1 MWRAYRTRR
10 RDRIVDMIRV
20 NSEVERLRRVVVQPP
35 GPALERMLP
44 EHIVPESSQY
54 LLFDDLVDVTQAQQE
69 HAELCEVLGTMAE
82 VLTFQ
87 DLLTEVLSDDTSRG
101 ALIDEVVALHGLA
114 DAAERTLRSLA
125 PAPLAASMIVG
136 TAGGEVGEEPLF
148 HPAPNLI
155 FTRDLAA
162 VVGELVVVGN
172 ASKAVRRR
180 ETLMSWAVVNGHPLF
195 DGSTVSRTSRRV
207 HSEGGSAPLTVEG
220 GDVLVIS
227 NSLVCIGASE
237 RTSWAMIVALADELL
252 DEGFTR
258 VLVAEMP
265 KQRSSMHLDTVFT
278 MVSWDAG
285 VVYAPLLE
293 PGGRE
298 EAKAIRLRR
307 VGAATAVEELQ
318 CDLFDALAQ
327 EGHPLTAIACGGG
340 HPIHS
345 RREQWTDGANYV
357 ALGPGVVVGY
367 ARNRHT
373 AREMESSGFK
383 VMDPA
388 TFLDMV
394 RRDFGGDGGALLDS
408 GRRVAVHLTGSELS
422 RGRGGP
428 RCLTMPLWRDG

>member
-1 MWRAYRTRR
+1 
-10 RDRIVDMIRV
+10 MIRV
-20 NSEVERLRRVVVQPP
+20 TSEVERLRRVVVQPP

-54 LLFDDLVDVTQAQQE
+54 LLFDDLVDVPQAQRE
-69 HAELCEVLGTMAE
+69 HRQLCDVLASVAE
-82 VLTFQ
+82 VLHFQ
-87 DLLTEVLSDDTSRG
+87 DLLADVLELESARG
-101 ALIDEVVALHGLA
+101 ALIEDVTALHSLS
-114 DAAERTLRSLA
+114 DSQERMLRSMDA
-125 PAPLAASMIVG
+125 KSLAATMVVG
-136 TAGGEVGEEPLF
+136 TAGGDVDEEALF

-162 VVGELVVVGN
+162 VVGEVVVVGN
-172 ASKAVRRR
+172 ASKRARQR
-180 ETLMSWAVVNGHPLF
+180 ETLMSWAVMNSHPLF
-195 DGSTVSRTSRRV
+195 ADTQITEVSRRV
-207 HSEGGSAPLTVEG
+207 HREGGSAPLTVEG

-227 NSLVCIGASE
+227 SSLVCIGASE

-252 DEGFTR
+252 DGGFTR

-278 MVSWDAG
+278 MTNWDTG
-285 VVYAPLLE
+285 VVYPPLLE
-293 PGGRE
+293 LGSRE

-307 VGAATAVEELQ
+307 VGSATAVEELG

-327 EGHPLTAIACGGG
+327 EGHPLTAIHCGGG
-340 HPIHS
+340 HPIHA

-357 ALGPGVVVGY
+357 CLGPGVVVGY

-373 AREMESSGFK
+373 ALEMQAAGFEILS
-383 VMDPA
+383 PA
-388 TFLDMV
+388 EYLSV
-394 RRDFGGDGGALLDS
+394 VSKDFGGDAEALLAS
-408 GRRVAVHLTGSELS
+408 GRRIAIHIAGYELS